1 MSLFKIKDFCKPE
14 PVKIVYGNG
23 NKQLEENIF
32 KSIRNLFKLKK
43 KNEAI
48 KDRIIRDIRTLFE
61 QEEDYL

>member
-1 MSLFKIKDFCKPE
+1 MGLFKIKDYYKPE

-43 KNEAI
+43 KKMKQLKTE
-48 KDRIIRDIRTLFE
+48 
-61 QEEDYL
+61 